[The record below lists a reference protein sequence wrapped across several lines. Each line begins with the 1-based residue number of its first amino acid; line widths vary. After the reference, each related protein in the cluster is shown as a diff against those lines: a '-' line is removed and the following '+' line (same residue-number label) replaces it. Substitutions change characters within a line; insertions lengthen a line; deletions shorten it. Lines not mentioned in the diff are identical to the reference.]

1 MILKLGAIA
10 AVSALGL
17 SVYAFQ
23 SAPEVG
29 SGAASAAAPATV
41 PTGVDAKAPRMI
53 PARLLD
59 CTLGKISNFD
69 TQREQDPSE
78 YTYSSRHKFSL
89 FLPETPVRTAPPPD
103 ATAPPEPVNPQ
114 TRIVADPDG
123 IARDAEAHAFDRVV
137 DFWPQRVEMTKPISE
152 VAVKLVVI
160 DGIAPNQSTA
170 TMFLTSANDAVTFD
184 LKNLYYGQCGVKL
197 GNQAQ
202 AAASAAL

>member
-1 MILKLGAIA
+1 MIFKLGAIA

-17 SVYAFQ
+17 SLYAFQ
-23 SAPEVG
+23 SAPDARPVEAQ
-29 SGAASAAAPATV
+29 GAASAGTASQ
-41 PTGVDAKAPRMI
+41 GAKII

-59 CTLGKISNFD
+59 CTLGRISNFD

-89 FLPETPVRTAPPPD
+89 FLPETSVRTTPPPE
-103 ATAPPEPVNPQ
+103 ATERPEPVNPQ

-137 DFWPQRVEMTKPISE
+137 DFWPQRVEMTKPISNI
-152 VAVKLVVI
+152 AVKLVII
-160 DGIAPNQSTA
+160 DGVDPSQSSA

-184 LKNLYYGQCGVKL
+184 LKNLYYGRCSVKL
-197 GNQAQ
+197 GKQALVPQ
-202 AAASAAL
+202 AS